1 MTRYVWWALSI
12 GARPAPRLHAQA
24 IKVAVWIGVRPSPVH
39 ASPVGER
46 RVAAA
51 FIRIT
56 LQVGFTGTAA
66 DPHLATD
73 RRLAPAEPSDHEGN
87 EDEKEAV
94 RPCEIPNHRR
104 TPESAIRSVE
114 CLYWRSARG
123 SLRRSRRDLD
133 PGFGTGLNH
142 RVVRLGART
151 VVPKHLLP
159 R

>member
-1 MTRYVWWALSI
+1 
-12 GARPAPRLHAQA
+12 APRLHAQA
-24 IKVAVWIGVRPSPVH
+24 IEGAVGIGVRPSPVH

-56 LQVGFTGTAA
+56 LQVGFTGTVA

-73 RRLAPAEPSDHEGN
+73 RRLAPAEPSDHEGH

-94 RPCEIPNHRR
+94 SPCEIANHRR

-114 CLYWRSARG
+114 CLCRWSCLYLA
-123 SLRRSRRDLD
+123 D
-133 PGFGTGLNH
+133 PPVDPYGGFGGTLTQASGQ
-142 RVVRLGART
+142 V
-151 VVPKHLLP
+151 
-159 R
+159 